1 MGAEEDVIAR
11 FKADIE
17 QYKAAMTELT
27 GKVITL
33 DTKVESHQK
42 KTKKGFDDVAKS
54 AKNLGKDVVDGL
66 GTKFTQLGNRIAA
79 AFAVSQIIAF
89 GRESVK
95 SFREAEKSANQLRFA
110 ITNISNEGVKAY
122 QTLIKQAKEFQ
133 AISIFSDEQ
142 IQNSQ
147 TQLVQFGLTS
157 VQVEKLIPQIIDLAS
172 AQGIDLAQATDKV
185 IQGINGQTRGLKDA
199 GIAFEDTGSKT
210 ENLAILTDK
219 LSKFQGATAVA
230 LNTSAGAAKNL
241 ENQIDDLQE
250 AIGERL
256 SPILSGITVELFDMI
271 AGFIGAETQ
280 LDKFQKKFA
289 SSEGNIASFTE
300 TYKNLTDA
308 QLDAQEKFVKLDIL
322 AEGKKK
328 EEALTIEQRDEV
340 NKRIIAIGDE
350 LKAIQAIRE
359 ERKRAAEDQQ
369 KIRDDLTVKG
379 QNDLTQAKLKEKQIE
394 EAANKEKTE
403 LIRKQGEVA
412 RDELEKQQKE
422 TQDLLRKQAE
432 VARDELE
439 KKQEDDLV
447 FLRKSAEAAREEL
460 EKKQE
465 ADKKLQEK
473 ARLDRIDQE
482 KKMLEI
488 IGKAYDD
495 AFAKRK
501 ELAEQ
506 EIDLQEKSVDTQ
518 RNLAERG
525 LANTLDFEE
534 KRAAELRRKQQVE
547 AERNKRIKL
556 LETFLN
562 ALADFS
568 KEDAKNALPKALLQV
583 ALATAASAAFA
594 EEGGVIGEIKER
606 SFMGRRHRG
615 GGDVLVHAQTGEG
628 ILPRDSMNVIGRRN
642 FELLR
647 NVGRHPIREDIFK
660 MPKLDVHGGGSQV
673 SNEDVVREIKSLQA
687 IVKNKKESHYSIDEF
702 GNYINRTMEDG
713 IKTITKGKL
722 KKPRW
727 RA

>member
-1 MGAEEDVIAR
+1 MAEEDVIAR
-11 FKADIE
+11 FVADID
-17 QYKAAMTELT
+17 QYKAALTELT
-27 GKVITL
+27 NKVNTL
-33 DTKVESHQK
+33 DGKVESSQK

-54 AKNLGKDVVDGL
+54 AKTLGKDVADGL

-95 SFREAEKSANQLRFA
+95 AFREAEQSANKLNFA
-110 ITNISNEGVKAY
+110 VRQISNEGVKAY
-122 QTLIKQAKEFQ
+122 QALIKQAKEFQ

-172 AQGIDLAQATDKV
+172 AQGIDLVQATDKV

-210 ENLAILTDK
+210 ENLAILTEK
-219 LSKFQGATAVA
+219 LAKFQGSTAVA

-256 SPILSGITVELFDMI
+256 SPVLSGISLELFDMI
-271 AGFIGAETQ
+271 AGFVGAETQ

-300 TYKNLTDA
+300 SYKNLTDA

-322 AEGKKK
+322 EQGKEREK
-328 EEALTIEQRDEV
+328 ALTIEQRDEV

-350 LKAIQAIRE
+350 LKAIQNLKE
-359 ERKRAAEDQQ
+359 ERRRAADDQQ

-379 QNDLTQAKLKEKQIE
+379 QNDLTQAKIKEKQIE
-394 EAANKEKTE
+394 EAANKEKLE
-403 LIRKQGEVA
+403 LIRKHGEVA
-412 RDELEKQQKE
+412 REELENQQKE
-422 TQDLLRKQAE
+422 DLILLRKQAE
-432 VARDELE
+432 VAREELE
-439 KKQEDDLV
+439 KSELDALIL
-447 FLRKSAEAAREEL
+447 LRKQAEVAREEL
-460 EKKQE
+460 EEKEK
-465 ADKKLQEK
+465 K
-473 ARLDRIDQE
+473 ARLDRIESE

-488 IGKAYDD
+488 LGKAYDD
-495 AFAKRK
+495 AFAKREK
-501 ELAEQ
+501 LREE
-506 EIDLQEKSVDTQ
+506 EISQQEKNIDTQ
-518 RNLAERG
+518 RSLAERG

-534 KRAAELRRKQQVE
+534 RRASELRRQQQVE
-547 AERNKRIKL
+547 AERNKRLKL

-568 KEDAKNALPKALLQV
+568 KDDAKNALPKALLQV

-594 EEGGVIGEIKER
+594 EEGGIAGEIKER
-606 SFMGRRHRG
+606 SFPGRRHRSG
-615 GGDVLVHAQTGEG
+615 NDVLIHAEKGEG
-628 ILPRDSMNVIGRRN
+628 LLPKRSMDIIGRRN

-647 NVGRHPIREDIFK
+647 NVGRHPVREDIFK
-660 MPKLDVHGGGSQV
+660 MPKIEHGGSLNV
-673 SNEDVVREIKSLQA
+673 INNDEVIKKLDAIHYTLKNE
-687 IVKNKKESHYSIDEF
+687 KKESFNINQF
-702 GNYINRTMEDG
+702 GEYINTTMENG
-713 IKTITKGKL
+713 IKTVTKGKL
-722 KKPRW
+722 KKPKW
-727 RA
+727 RS